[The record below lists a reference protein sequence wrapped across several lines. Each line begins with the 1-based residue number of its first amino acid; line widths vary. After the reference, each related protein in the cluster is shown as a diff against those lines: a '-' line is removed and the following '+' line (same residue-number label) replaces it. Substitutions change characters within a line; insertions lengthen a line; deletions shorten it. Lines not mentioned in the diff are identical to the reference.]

1 MTSRIILIDALGMI
15 YRAFYAVA
23 GLATS
28 AGKPTNAV
36 FGFIKMLAQINRV
49 WHPTHELVVFDGGIP
64 EERRKML
71 AQYKAQRPPMP
82 PQLRA
87 QLPDIEEYLNS
98 AMIKS
103 ARIEG
108 KEADDVL
115 ASAAASAGISGLET
129 LVATS
134 DKDLMQIVGG
144 HVAMIVPGKIEDK
157 IGPDEIF
164 HKIGVKPSQIV
175 EWLSLVGDSSDNIPG
190 VPGIGAKTA
199 AKLLNEWGSLSE
211 MYNHLDRVKSDKIRG
226 QLETSRPDVFRNIQI
241 ITLDKGIKLPFIT
254 EDLAVKPPDTE
265 RLRSFYA
272 RMEFHSL
279 AAGLQ
284 LK

>member
-1 MTSRIILIDALGMI
+1 MTARIILVDALGMI

-28 AGKPTNAV
+28 DGRPTNAV
-36 FGFIKMLAQINRV
+36 FGFIKMLTQINRV
-49 WHPTHELVVFDGGIP
+49 WRPTHELVVFDGGVP

-71 AQYKAQRPPMP
+71 AQYKAQRTPMP

-103 ARIEG
+103 TRIEG
-108 KEADDVL
+108 KEADDVI
-115 ASAAASAGISGLET
+115 ASAAAETESYGLET
-129 LVATS
+129 MVATS

-144 HVAMIVPGKIEDK
+144 HIAMIVPGKIEDK
-157 IGPDEIF
+157 VGPEEIY

-175 EWLSLVGDSSDNIPG
+175 EWLALVGDSSDNIPG
-190 VPGIGAKTA
+190 VRGIGAKTA
-199 AKLLNEWGSLSE
+199 AKLLNEWGSLNE
-211 MYNHLDRVKSDKIRG
+211 MYNHLDRIKSDKIRG
-226 QLETSRPDVFRNIQI
+226 QLENSRPDVLRNIQI
-241 ITLDKGIKLPFIT
+241 ITLDKGIKLPFIP
-254 EDLAVKPPDTE
+254 EDLTIKPPDTE
-265 RLRSFYA
+265 RLRSFYT

-279 AAGLQ
+279 VAGL
-284 LK
+284 